1 MTLQLKVLCIL
12 LAIFFIYYVFHNVVL
27 RRISEKQSILWFTIG
42 LICLILAVFPHIMT
56 QTAISLGIVYKPTLL
71 FLLGIM
77 FSVIIL
83 FSHTIQITT
92 LSEQNRKLALQIG
105 LLKLDMQEVKLKE
118 DEYKLN
124 RNEVL

>member
-27 RRISEKQSILWFTIG
+27 RKIGEKQSILWFFIG
-42 LICLILAVFPHIMT
+42 VICLVLAIFPNMMT
-56 QTAISLGIVYKPTLL
+56 QTAILLGIVYKPTLL

-92 LSEQNRKLALQIG
+92 LSEQNRRLALQIG
-105 LLKLDMQEVKLKE
+105 LLKLDMEEVKHKG
-118 DEYKLN
+118 DEYQLT
-124 RNEVL
+124 RNKIL